1 MKSLKSEISLSIGEV
16 ANLIGVTPGMLRT
29 WEREG
34 LFAPDRTKGGHRIF
48 RDGHLKRLRKIAH
61 LYLEEKFNPAAIRKE
76 LGAPDPG
83 TKVAENFIDAQLG
96 ERLRML
102 RRQRKLTLVEAAERA
117 ELSPSFISALERG
130 NTGVSLEALFRLS
143 EVLGTTIPSLRGE
156 ELPPAK
162 RRFVPA
168 GQRPRFVTDDKTLV
182 IEDLITKP
190 AGMEAEIAHLEPGG
204 DSNGVWSHKG
214 QEFLY
219 VLSGTL
225 SFWLEPDEFY
235 SLKAGDALYLHSDL
249 KHRWKNEG
257 KTTASILWVNAWL
270 PKSAAVRSESRQNR
284 SRKANK
290 RLRPHNRM
298 P

>member
-1 MKSLKSEISLSIGEV
+1 MKPLKSEISLSIGEV
-16 ANLIGVTPGMLRT
+16 AELIGVTPGMLRT
-29 WEREG
+29 WEREE
-34 LFAPDRTKGGHRIF
+34 LFSADRTKGGHRIF
-48 RDGHLKRLRKIAH
+48 RDSHLKRLRKIAQ
-61 LYLEEKFNPAAIRKE
+61 LYIEEKLNPAAIRKE
-76 LGAPDPG
+76 LGAPELG
-83 TKVAENFIDAQLG
+83 VQVAENFVDAQLG

-102 RRQRKLTLVEAAERA
+102 RRQRKLTLVEAAERSR
-117 ELSPSFISALERG
+117 LSPSFISALERG
-130 NTGVSLEALFRLS
+130 NTGVSLEALFRLA

-156 ELPPAK
+156 DLPPAK

-168 GQRPRFVTDDKTLV
+168 AHRPRFVTDDKTLV

-225 SFWLEPDEFY
+225 SFWLEPEEFY

-270 PKSAAVRSESRQNR
+270 PKSAVVRSETRQNKT
-284 SRKANK
+284 RKSAK
-290 RLRPHNRM
+290 RI
-298 P
+298 